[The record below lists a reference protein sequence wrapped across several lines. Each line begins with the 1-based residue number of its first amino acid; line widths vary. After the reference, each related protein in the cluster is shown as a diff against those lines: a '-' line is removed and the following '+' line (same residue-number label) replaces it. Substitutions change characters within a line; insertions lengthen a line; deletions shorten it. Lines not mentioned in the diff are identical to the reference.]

1 MGFVHPVQEGLV
13 EQLNLAVEGR
23 KNIAVSK
30 SMETSYAKVF
40 AAGDAIYGA
49 GLVVRS
55 IASGRDVA
63 KQIHYYLD
71 KKKD

>member
-1 MGFVHPVQEGLV
+1 
-13 EQLNLAVEGR
+13 
-23 KNIAVSK
+23 
-30 SMETSYAKVF
+30 METSYAKVF